1 MSGPDRS
8 ERRAIIVRV
17 LFFGPLAESLGERE
31 VEIPLELGV
40 RVVDIPLVLGPTIA
54 QLIERL
60 GLDDFVCGGLRVAID
75 GNLVNEFD
83 SAIKDS
89 SELAFLPPVSGG

>member
-8 ERRAIIVRV
+8 ERRAIIVKS
-17 LFFGPLAESLGERE
+17 FFGPLEESLGERQ
-31 VEIPLELGV
+31 VEIPLEFGT
-40 RVVDIPLVLGPTIA
+40 TIA

-60 GLDDFVCGGLRVAID
+60 GLDDFVSGGLRVAID

-83 SAIKDS
+83 SPIKDS

>member
-1 MSGPDRS
+1 MLCERAVGGPYRT

-31 VEIPLELGV
+31 VEIALELGT
-40 RVVDIPLVLGPTIA
+40 TIA

-60 GLDDFVCGGLRVAID
+60 GLEGLVSGGLRVAID
-75 GNLVNEFD
+75 GNMVDEFD
-83 SAIKDS
+83 SVIKDS
-89 SELAFLPPVSGG
+89 SELVFLPPVSGG

>member
-1 MSGPDRS
+1 VSGPDRT
-8 ERRAIIVRV
+8 ETRAIIVRV

-31 VEIPLELGV
+31 VEIPVEIGT
-40 RVVDIPLVLGPTIA
+40 TIA

-60 GLDDFVCGGLRVAID
+60 GLEDLVSGGLRVAID

>member
-1 MSGPDRS
+1 MSGPDRT
-8 ERRAIIVRV
+8 ERRAIIVKV

-31 VEIPLELGV
+31 VEIPVEIGT
-40 RVVDIPLVLGPTIA
+40 TIV

-60 GLDDFVCGGLRVAID
+60 GLEDLVSGGLRVAID

>member
-1 MSGPDRS
+1 VSGPDRS

-17 LFFGPLAESLGERE
+17 LFFGPLAESLGERQ
-31 VEIPLELGV
+31 VEIPLEFGT
-40 RVVDIPLVLGPTIA
+40 TIA

-60 GLDDFVCGGLRVAID
+60 GLDDLVSGGLRVAID

>member
-1 MSGPDRS
+1 M
-8 ERRAIIVRV
+8 
-17 LFFGPLAESLGERE
+17 
-31 VEIPLELGV
+31 EIGT
-40 RVVDIPLVLGPTIA
+40 TIA

-60 GLDDFVCGGLRVAID
+60 GLEDLVSGGLRVAID

>member
-1 MSGPDRS
+1 MSGPDRT
-8 ERRAIIVRV
+8 ERRAIIVKV

-31 VEIPLELGV
+31 VEIPVEIGT
-40 RVVDIPLVLGPTIA
+40 TIA

-60 GLDDFVCGGLRVAID
+60 GLEDLVSGGLRVAID

>member
-1 MSGPDRS
+1 MRVVSGPDRT

-17 LFFGPLAESLGERE
+17 LFFGPLAESLGERK
-31 VEIPLELGV
+31 VEIPVEIGT
-40 RVVDIPLVLGPTIA
+40 TIA

-60 GLDDFVCGGLRVAID
+60 GLEDLVSGGLRVAID

>member
-31 VEIPLELGV
+31 VEIPLELGT
-40 RVVDIPLVLGPTIA
+40 TIA

-60 GLDDFVCGGLRVAID
+60 GLDDFVSGGLRVAID